1 MSGLDLV
8 IIILQGVSLLV
19 LARVILSW
27 IPLFTQRPLNY
38 RNPLVKL
45 LVDVTEPILA
55 PVRRF
60 AMVGMIDLSP
70 IVVIILI
77 QIITQVLVNR
87 Q

>member
-27 IPLFTQRPLNY
+27 IPLFTQRPLDY

-55 PVRRF
+55 PLGLARSEPF
-60 AMVGMIDLSP
+60 SENGGHQT
-70 IVVIILI
+70 I
-77 QIITQVLVNR
+77 QSAPQSK
-87 Q
+87 